1 MKFRLHPILLP
12 VFLFLIISGD
22 LSVYTLIFISL
33 LIHEAGHLICAYI
46 LGLRIRSCTIMPY
59 GGELVIPGRLTA
71 RRKHRIYLALG
82 GPAATLLL
90 LFIGLLLEFPGDEL
104 VVKIQLFLLGLNLLP
119 VLPLDG
125 GHVLGAV
132 LETKG
137 FEARAK
143 TIMLIYSMF
152 ILTVISIA
160 LSLHLP
166 NTVPY
171 LLLSVFLL
179 IQNYTSF
186 RFRRYEQA
194 FINLKINVLTK

>member
-46 LGLRIRSCTIMPY
+46 LGLRVRSCTIMPY

-82 GPAATLLL
+82 GPAATLVL
-90 LFIGLLLEFPGDEL
+90 LFFALVLEFPGDDF
-104 VVKIQLFLLGLNLLP
+104 VAKIQLFLLGLNLLP
-119 VLPLDG
+119 ILPLDG
-125 GHVLGAV
+125 GHVVAAV

-143 TIMLIYSMF
+143 SIMLIYSMC

-160 LSLHLP
+160 LSFHLP

-171 LLLSVFLL
+171 LLLAVFLL

>member
-1 MKFRLHPILLP
+1 
-12 VFLFLIISGD
+12 
-22 LSVYTLIFISL
+22 
-33 LIHEAGHLICAYI
+33 
-46 LGLRIRSCTIMPY
+46 
-59 GGELVIPGRLTA
+59 
-71 RRKHRIYLALG
+71 
-82 GPAATLLL
+82 
-90 LFIGLLLEFPGDEL
+90 
-104 VVKIQLFLLGLNLLP
+104 
-119 VLPLDG
+119 
-125 GHVLGAV
+125 
-132 LETKG
+132 
-137 FEARAK
+137 
-143 TIMLIYSMF
+143 MF